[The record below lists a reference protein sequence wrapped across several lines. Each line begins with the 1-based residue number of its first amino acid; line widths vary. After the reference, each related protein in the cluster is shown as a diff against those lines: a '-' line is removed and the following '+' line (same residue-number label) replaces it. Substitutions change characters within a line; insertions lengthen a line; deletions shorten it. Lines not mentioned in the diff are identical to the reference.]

1 MPMKHYFESA
11 DGVKPAPELARILA
25 SLEEGRN
32 TDPKLLDQLTRGK
45 LRQVNVSHRTQPEVE
60 DRVDTASED

>member
-1 MPMKHYFESA
+1 MPTKRPFESA
-11 DGVKPAPELARILA
+11 DGVKPADDLA
-25 SLEEGRN
+25 SPEEGSD
-32 TDPKLLDQLTRGK
+32 TGVEPIEQPTRDK